1 MAKQGGRA
9 GIGTAVRAWTQD
21 WRESVDL
28 SGGAGWELRGWLK
41 SLKGAPPR
49 YDLGGRL
56 LSAGRWTYRWGGEP
70 SGEKGQRRLD
80 AATASH

>member
-21 WRESVDL
+21 WRESVEL

-49 YDLGGRL
+49 YDLEGHL
-56 LSAGRWTYRWGGEP
+56 LSAGRWT
-70 SGEKGQRRLD
+70 
-80 AATASH
+80 